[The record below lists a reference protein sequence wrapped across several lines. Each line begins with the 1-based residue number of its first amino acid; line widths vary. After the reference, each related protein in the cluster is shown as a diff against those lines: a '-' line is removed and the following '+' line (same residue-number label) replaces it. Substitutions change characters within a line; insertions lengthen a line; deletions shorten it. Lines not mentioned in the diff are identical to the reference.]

1 MPKEWEKIVPECTT
15 EVANIK
21 CLEALF
27 VNLVSVAVS
36 LASLALFVMLVL
48 GGFKYL
54 TSAGD
59 PKAAES
65 ARNTMKYAV
74 IGLVVIIGSFIILQA
89 IKWFTGVD
97 VLKFE
102 IPVS

>member
-1 MPKEWEKIVPECTT
+1 MALPVWSDPTGDKPATIKDLEVVFTRIVT
-15 EVANIK
+15 
-21 CLEALF
+21 
-27 VNLVSVAVS
+27 VAVS
-36 LASLALFVMLVL
+36 LAGLALFVMLII

-65 ARNTMKYAV
+65 ARNTMMYAV
-74 IGLVVIIGSFIILQA
+74 IGLVVIISSFIILQA

-102 IPVS
+102 IPNPAS